1 MRNLFGNSRNNSI
14 RKKQFF
20 KYMAYAVGETV
31 LVVIGI
37 LIALQISNMND
48 AKKDRARELHYLAN
62 IKADMIANIVELE
75 KYIAIRSENISL
87 ARGILEY
94 AEGKPITD
102 VTLLNEQIVKVYIWK
117 KFFQSNNTF
126 QELTKSG
133 NLALIKSD
141 SVKQMLLTL
150 ESLYQ
155 AVESEEAHFRYDAE
169 VLIYN
174 PAYNLMDLNSMIKT
188 YFFSATNGKKGKHIP
203 LNKEDFERY
212 LADLK
217 VRNGFVMVDVEYT
230 IINTILYKIQAM
242 STQLVK
248 TIDRELVK

>member
-1 MRNLFGNSRNNSI
+1 MRNLFGKSRIDSLG
-14 RKKQFF
+14 KKKFF
-20 KYMAYAVGETV
+20 RYLAYALGEIV

-48 AKKDRARELHYLAN
+48 EKKDRTRELHYLQN
-62 IKADMIANIVELE
+62 IKADMIANGIELE
-75 KYIAIRSENISL
+75 KYIANRNESIAL
-87 ARGILEY
+87 ARGILEH

-133 NLALIKSD
+133 NLALIKND
-141 SVKQMLLTL
+141 SIKNMLLNL

-155 AVESEEAHFRYDAE
+155 AVESEEAHFRFDAE
-169 VLIYN
+169 VLLYE
-174 PAYNLMDLNSMIKT
+174 PAYNLMELNSMVKT
-188 YFFSATNGKKGKHIP
+188 YSYSASNGKRGKNIP
-203 LNKEDFERY
+203 LSKEHFERY
-212 LADLK
+212 LADRK
-217 VRNGFVMVDVEYT
+217 VRNGFVMVDVEYS
-230 IINTILYKIQAM
+230 IINSILYKIEAM
-242 STQLVK
+242 SAELVK